1 MKSTKKRSLYIDAGV
16 VALLVL
22 LLFVVNHGFIRRH
35 SSVAA
40 SSNAT
45 VPPAAAANVPA
56 SEVLMRVLA
65 KAVPVSSP
73 APIPVSFRPLNFAVL
88 RGGFTTSDE
97 FFERVSQDP
106 ILHSFYGD
114 CSDRNATMK
123 AIPEDV
129 RVFTAFRRGN
139 QIKWAQRPLLVHKG
153 EYVLTYCGKTV
164 LARCGNLISIAAMQP
179 SEDIPPGLL
188 ETPAD
193 PVEPPLTYASEPVE
207 SVLEPVA
214 AAVPAASHGRF
225 FFFVP
230 PFFVPSGGGHSPAPP
245 SIVPPPPPAHV
256 SGDEFSG
263 HYAFFTLLFGFV
275 TIGVLKLFTR

>member
-1 MKSTKKRSLYIDAGV
+1 MKSNKKRSLYVDAGV
-16 VALLVL
+16 IAALMM

-40 SSNAT
+40 SNT
-45 VPPAAAANVPA
+45 PVPGASEANVPSSA
-56 SEVLMRVLA
+56 VLTRVLA
-65 KAVPVSSP
+65 KAASVSKT
-73 APIPVSFRPLNFAVL
+73 AGIPVSFRPLNFALL

-123 AIPEDV
+123 ALPEDV

-164 LARCGNLISIAAMQP
+164 LARCGNLISTAAMQP

-188 ETPAD
+188 ETPVD
-193 PVEPPLTYASEPVE
+193 PIVPPLTYASEPVE
-207 SVLEPVA
+207 SVMEPVA
-214 AAVPAASHGRF
+214 ATVPAAHDRF

-230 PFFVPSGGGHSPAPP
+230 PFYIPSGGGHSPAPP
-245 SIVPPPPPAHV
+245 TIVPPPPAAHV
-256 SGDEFSG
+256 TGDEFSG
-263 HYAFFTLLFGFV
+263 HYAFLTLLFGFV

>member
-1 MKSTKKRSLYIDAGV
+1 MKINKKRSLYVDASV
-16 VALLVL
+16 VALLII
-22 LLFVVNHGFIRRH
+22 LLFIVNHGFIRRH

-40 SSNAT
+40 SNDARAL
-45 VPPAAAANVPA
+45 AAPAANVPT

-65 KAVPVSSP
+65 KATPVPTP
-73 APIPVSFRPLNFAVL
+73 AAIPVSYRPLNFALL

-114 CSDRNATMK
+114 CSDRHATMR

-139 QIKWAQRPLLVHKG
+139 QIKWAQRPLLVRKG

-164 LARCGNLISIAAMQP
+164 LARCGNLISMAAMQP

-188 ETPAD
+188 EAPVD
-193 PVEPPLTYASEPVE
+193 PIEPPLTYASEPVE
-207 SVLEPVA
+207 SVVESVA
-214 AAVPAASHGRF
+214 AAVPAAAHSRF

-230 PFFVPSGGGHSPAPP
+230 PFYIPSGGGHSPAPP
-245 SIVPPPPPAHV
+245 VLGAPPPVSHV

-263 HYAFFTLLFGFV
+263 HYAFFTLLLGFA

>member
-1 MKSTKKRSLYIDAGV
+1 MKINKKRSLYVDAGV
-16 VALLVL
+16 VALLII

-40 SSNAT
+40 SNDA
-45 VPPAAAANVPA
+45 PALAAPAANVPT

-65 KAVPVSSP
+65 KAVPVPVP
-73 APIPVSFRPLNFAVL
+73 AAIPVSYRPLNFALL

-97 FFERVSQDP
+97 FFERVNQDP

-114 CSDRNATMK
+114 CSDRHATMR

-139 QIKWAQRPLLVHKG
+139 QVKWAQRPLLVRKG

-164 LARCGNLISIAAMQP
+164 LARCGNLISMAAMQP
-179 SEDIPPGLL
+179 SEDIPPGML
-188 ETPAD
+188 ETPVD
-193 PVEPPLTYASEPVE
+193 PIEPPLTYASEPAE
-207 SVLEPVA
+207 SLVEPVA
-214 AAVPAASHGRF
+214 AAVPVAAHSRF

-230 PFFVPSGGGHSPAPP
+230 PFYIPSGGGHSPAPP
-245 SIVPPPPPAHV
+245 ALGAPPPVSHV

-263 HYAFFTLLFGFV
+263 HYAFFTLLLGFA